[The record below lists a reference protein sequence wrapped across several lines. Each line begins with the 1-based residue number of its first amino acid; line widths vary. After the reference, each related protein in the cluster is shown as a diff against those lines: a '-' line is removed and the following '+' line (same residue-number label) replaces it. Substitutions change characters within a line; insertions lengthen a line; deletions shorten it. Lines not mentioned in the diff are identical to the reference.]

1 LKDIHQHKDKIMF
14 TSTSNTDSAE
24 AGAADLLIPLI
35 RAAATI
41 GFAIAPCSLG
51 FVIIAVSEQLIR
63 SIMVGDDPEMLMS
76 DLQNQFPHHAIKLN
90 ENDDAGLVAKVV
102 DLIERPDKALEL
114 PLDIRGT
121 DFQMRVWDA
130 LQQIPA
136 GTTVSYTFLAEQIG
150 APNAVGAVAQA
161 CAANPLAVAIPCHR
175 AVSASGELAGYRWG
189 IERKRALLERETKGC
204 RRSLA
209 QGRDVGGRRPSDVSI
224 WL

>member
-1 LKDIHQHKDKIMF
+1 MYTQASDPRLA
-14 TSTSNTDSAE
+14 DSARGE
-24 AGAADLLIPLI
+24 VLIPLI

-76 DLQNQFPHHAIKLN
+76 DLQNQFPHHAIELN
-90 ENDDAGLVAKVV
+90 ESDDAGLVAKVV

-130 LQQIPA
+130 LQQVPA

-150 APNAVGAVAQA
+150 APNAVRAVAQA
-161 CAANPLAVAIPCHR
+161 CATNPLAVAIPCHR
-175 AVSASGELAGYRWG
+175 AVGANGDLAGYRWG
-189 IERKRALLERETKGC
+189 IERKRALLEREAK
-204 RRSLA
+204 
-209 QGRDVGGRRPSDVSI
+209 Q
-224 WL
+224 